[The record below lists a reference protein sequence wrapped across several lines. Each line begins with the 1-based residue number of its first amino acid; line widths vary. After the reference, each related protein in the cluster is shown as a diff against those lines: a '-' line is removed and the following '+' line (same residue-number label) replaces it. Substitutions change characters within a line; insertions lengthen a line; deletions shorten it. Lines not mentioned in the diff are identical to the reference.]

1 MTDMF
6 KQGAQFPP
14 KDAVP
19 RLVRYKR
26 GAHAFHGNH
35 HEIYER
41 IAELIENTPHQSQ
54 LSKLYIAANVV
65 PILAMKPADLLI
77 GEPPI
82 YNSGKPDISPEQ
94 KGLSRIVEE
103 NDLTTLQHEMVTAMA
118 YRGDGWLKVR
128 LDRRHDASALAE
140 LGLPDLQAIESI
152 IESVDPSNVF
162 PELSNT
168 SGQTQF
174 KAINVCWVETITET
188 TSILRKEK
196 ERYILHVERHLPGYI
211 VYRDFHLVAP
221 TRRLIDGV
229 FIDQFVIGDEIE
241 LENYVQV
248 TGVQDFLIKHVP
260 YAKSGDRWE
269 GVSLTEQIDP
279 LLSTIN
285 DTLTQISY
293 VLAKHADP
301 TMYGP
306 DLDEIGET
314 TRVGGRYIE
323 VDKDDVAPGYMT
335 WNAHLDLNFKL
346 IDKLLAMIFQL
357 AETPQW
363 VFGTTLTADGGGTGT
378 SHTDSSAIKARF
390 FPLLSKVN
398 RIRAQ
403 VDRALRDSLYHAQL
417 LEQQQY
423 RELGIDQYEVGY
435 PEIAWRDGLPRDEKY
450 DAEVASLRTNGL
462 PTMSQPD
469 AIKYLDG
476 KSDEQAEAT
485 IQAIKGD
492 SDRLK
497 GTVDASIFNTPTPAI
512 PQIDVPD
519 ENT

>member
-1 MTDMF
+1 M
-6 KQGAQFPP
+6 Q
-14 KDAVP
+14 
-19 RLVRYKR
+19 
-26 GAHAFHGNH
+26 
-35 HEIYER
+35 
-41 IAELIENTPHQSQ
+41 
-54 LSKLYIAANVV
+54 
-65 PILAMKPADLLI
+65 
-77 GEPPI
+77 
-82 YNSGKPDISPEQ
+82 
-94 KGLSRIVEE
+94 
-103 NDLTTLQHEMVTAMA
+103 
-118 YRGDGWLKVR
+118 
-128 LDRRHDASALAE
+128 
-140 LGLPDLQAIESI
+140 
-152 IESVDPSNVF
+152 
-162 PELSNT
+162 
-168 SGQTQF
+168 
-174 KAINVCWVETITET
+174 
-188 TSILRKEK
+188 
-196 ERYILHVERHLPGYI
+196 
-211 VYRDFHLVAP
+211 
-221 TRRLIDGV
+221 DGV
-229 FIDQFVIGDEIE
+229 FIDIFSIGDEIE
-241 LENYVQV
+241 LENHIQA
-248 TGVQDFLIKHVP
+248 TGVQDFLVKHVP

-269 GVSLTEQIDP
+269 GISLTEQIDP
-279 LLSTIN
+279 MLATIN

-306 DLDEIGET
+306 DLDEVGET

-323 VDKDDVAPGYMT
+323 VEKEDVAPGYMT

-346 IDKLLAMIFQL
+346 IDKTLAMIFQQ

-378 SHTDSSAIKARF
+378 SHTDSGAIKARF

-423 RELGIDQYEVGY
+423 RQLGVDKYEVDY

-450 DAEVASLRTNGL
+450 DAEVVSARTNGM
-462 PTMSQPD
+462 PTMSQAE

-476 KSDEQAEAT
+476 KNDDKAEAT

-497 GTVDASIFNTPTPAI
+497 GTVDASIFNTPL

-519 ENT
+519 EIT